1 MRAVYQLASAR
12 CKRCGKRPEFV
23 VVVGKAAEFYCT
35 PDMPMSA
42 LADVAAQE
50 GRAGR

>member
-1 MRAVYQLASAR
+1 MTRIRDYEAETITELVELI
-12 CKRCGKRPEFV
+12 GKT
-23 VVVGKAAEFYCT
+23 AEFYCT

-50 GRAGR
+50 KRGGR